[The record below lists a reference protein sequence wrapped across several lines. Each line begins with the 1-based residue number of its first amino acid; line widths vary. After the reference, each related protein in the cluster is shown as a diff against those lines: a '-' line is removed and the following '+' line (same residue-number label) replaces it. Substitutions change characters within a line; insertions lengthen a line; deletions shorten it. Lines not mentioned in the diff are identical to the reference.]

1 MGSKTLGRYIPY
13 NSAIHR
19 MDPRYKIIALL
30 FVIVSIFLVK
40 NILVFS
46 VFGVFIFMILIAS
59 KIPLKTLLG
68 FVKSMFLIIIILFIL
83 NCFTIKDDMGK
94 VFWSTLQFG
103 SKPAKFKISIGS
115 IEATVLIF
123 MRIFLMVITTTI
135 LTATTKPLDLM
146 IGLEDLMA
154 PLKIIKFP
162 TTVVSMII
170 AIALR
175 FIPTLLADA
184 QRIMQAQASRGVD
197 FENGKISEK
206 FKALVTL
213 IIPLFLSAF
222 SKAYDLADALEARGY
237 NVLATRTRY
246 RSFNVRFTD
255 VLYLLI
261 IISCFATVIFFSFFA
276 NQDFVGL
283 SLPHWYNQLT
293 PHRG

>member
-1 MGSKTLGRYIPY
+1 MGSKSLGRYIPY
-13 NSAIHR
+13 NSIIHR
-19 MDPRYKIIALL
+19 MDPRYKIVSL
-30 FVIVSIFLVK
+30 FFIIISIFLVK
-40 NILVFS
+40 NILVFAG
-46 VFGVFIFMILIAS
+46 FGLVIFTILLLS
-59 KIPLKTLLG
+59 KIPLRTLMG
-68 FVKSMFLIIIILFIL
+68 FVKSMFFIITILFIL
-83 NCFTIKDDMGK
+83 NCFTNKDDMGR

-103 SKPAKFKISIGS
+103 NKPAKFKISIGS

-123 MRIFLMVITTTI
+123 MRIFLMVVTTTI

-146 IGLEDLMA
+146 VGLEDLMS
-154 PLKIIKFP
+154 PLKIVRFP

-237 NVLATRTRY
+237 NVLGTRTRY
-246 RSFNVRFTD
+246 RSFDVRFSD
-255 VLYLLI
+255 VFYLVI
-261 IISCFATVIFFSFFA
+261 ILTCFLVVVFFSYFA
-276 NQDFVGL
+276 HQSFVGL
-283 SLPHWYNQLT
+283 SFPDWYDNLT
-293 PHRG
+293 PKRG

>member
-1 MGSKTLGRYIPY
+1 MGSQSLGRFIPY
-13 NSAIHR
+13 NSIIHR
-19 MDPRYKIIALL
+19 IDPRFKIVSLL
-30 FVIVSIFLVK
+30 FIIISIFLIK
-40 NILVFS
+40 NIAVFS
-46 VFGVFIFMILIAS
+46 GFAIFIFLILMAS
-59 KIPLKTLLG
+59 KVPLRTLSG
-68 FVKSMFLIIIILFIL
+68 FVKSTFFIVLILFVL
-83 NCFTIKDDMGK
+83 NCFTVKNYMGQ
-94 VFWSTLQFG
+94 VFWSTLKFG
-103 SKPAKFKISIGS
+103 EKPAKFVISIGS

-146 IGLEDLMA
+146 IGLEDLMS
-154 PLKIIKFP
+154 PLKVVKFP

-197 FENGKISEK
+197 FENGKLTEK

-237 NVLATRTRY
+237 NVLAKRTRY
-246 RSFNVRFTD
+246 RSFNIRFSD
-255 VLYLLI
+255 IFMLFIVI
-261 IISCFATVIFFSFFA
+261 GMFIGVIFMTYFLSYTHV
-276 NQDFVGL
+276 DFP
-283 SLPHWYNQLT
+283 SWYYNLRPQ
-293 PHRG
+293 R